1 MVWGSLLWLWNDSA
15 CPVCVCHDF
24 AAALVKMFWNM
35 TITSSS
41 LGQTTELTHFFPE
54 ILTSHF
60 KSYNISKTTS
70 SKHQAH
76 RQKFDVDERCL
87 DPHLHLHWQRPVFLE
102 KEKSLD
108 SYPVL
113 GLVLMRF
120 HCCCGLLEAYPFSFL
135 IWWYTMLVT
144 DGHDAAVFILVPSK
158 SCALVFL
165 LNPYYLLP
173 FLL

>member
-1 MVWGSLLWLWNDSA
+1 MTLLAQCAFVTTLPLLLSKCSEIWQLLR
-15 CPVCVCHDF
+15 PH
-24 AAALVKMFWNM
+24 LVKPLNSPIFCPRYYYFQ
-35 TITSSS
+35 I
-41 LGQTTELTHFFPE
+41 
-54 ILTSHF
+54 
-60 KSYNISKTTS
+60 NISKTTS
-70 SKHQAH
+70 SKDQAH

-144 DGHDAAVFILVPSK
+144 DGHDAAVFILKCHQSNMLWY
-158 SCALVFL
+158 S
-165 LNPYYLLP
+165 
-173 FLL
+173 